1 MYKSKLQVLLTLT
14 LYLCSVLGFSPALG
28 AAKFETMQKMVVRC
42 LSDQDVQT
50 GSIRTIYRAGST
62 QGRLEEALTGS
73 RQRILVIDC
82 PHVWAVDV
90 EAGKAEH
97 MLDQDSDSKL
107 HLPIISSRQKESAA
121 LEFGQEVDFF
131 KTRGVKPV
139 EGPLVEG
146 KKTSIYNFVAGPV
159 QFDLMVLESGL
170 PLKLTVNAPRG
181 KRVFEYV
188 EYCTMPYEAEKFQ
201 VPPAVTVVEAPK
213 PGFNAARRHYSTSG
227 SATHEPTAPVKEIK
241 TSYDLQIWQT
251 YYYLFP
257 EPALLVS
264 AVKRMEADG
273 TFDSLGGSPPA
284 CAFLASIFTQ
294 NPDKIAA
301 WVEELKCLTPEHR
314 EQILPVALK
323 WSGNEKAIELAGK
336 ITGGDNILLRELGS
350 LSLAPDKLDKLEIV
364 SPSHLDMLWGC
375 FMASGD
381 RRYLEKI
388 MSVLPWLRKKDVELS
403 QIIIAGAAEWSLT
416 SNCYQHKK
424 VMQICEEEMQNN
436 PELKEQLTE
445 ILRRSRGK

>member
-1 MYKSKLQVLLTLT
+1 MTLT

-364 SPSHLDMLWGC
+364 SPSHLD
-375 FMASGD
+375 
-381 RRYLEKI
+381 
-388 MSVLPWLRKKDVELS
+388 
-403 QIIIAGAAEWSLT
+403 
-416 SNCYQHKK
+416 
-424 VMQICEEEMQNN
+424 
-436 PELKEQLTE
+436 
-445 ILRRSRGK
+445 

>member
-1 MYKSKLQVLLTLT
+1 
-14 LYLCSVLGFSPALG
+14 
-28 AAKFETMQKMVVRC
+28 
-42 LSDQDVQT
+42 
-50 GSIRTIYRAGST
+50 
-62 QGRLEEALTGS
+62 
-73 RQRILVIDC
+73 
-82 PHVWAVDV
+82 
-90 EAGKAEH
+90 

-213 PGFNAARRHYSTSG
+213 PGSNAARRHYSTSG

-273 TFDSLGGSPPA
+273 TFDSLGSSPPA
-284 CAFLASIFTQ
+284 CAFLASVFAQ
-294 NPDKIAA
+294 NADKIAA
-301 WVEELKCLTPEHR
+301 WVEELRCLSPEHR
-314 EQILPVALK
+314 ELILPVALK
-323 WSGNEKAIELAGK
+323 WSGNEKAIDLAGK

-350 LSLAPDKLDKLEIV
+350 LSLAPDKLDKLKID

-424 VMQICEEEMQNN
+424 VMQICEEEM
-436 PELKEQLTE
+436 
-445 ILRRSRGK
+445 